1 MPDISY
7 SVNLNVNA
15 GALNQ
20 NLNASNIT
28 SDFSTTGFLAV
39 TLNVGTATQAIS
51 TASASSVGL
60 CFARSLNTTETHT
73 VSFGRL
79 DGTTLHEVVR
89 LKGETLRSCGSP
101 LATTERGRSP
111 LVAGWCCRSS
121 RSEA

>member
-20 NLNASNIT
+20 NLNAANIT

-89 LKGETLRSCGSP
+89 LKGGDAALLR
-101 LATTERGRSP
+101 LAPGNYGARSVAAGGR
-111 LVAGWCCRSS
+111 LVLQIL
-121 RSEA
+121 EE

>member
-15 GALNQ
+15 GALSQ

-51 TASASSVGL
+51 TASASNLGL
-60 CFARSLNTTETHT
+60 CFARSLATAGTHT

-79 DGTTLHEVVR
+79 SGTALFETVR
-89 LKGETLRSCGSP
+89 LKVGDAAVLR
-101 LATTERGRSP
+101 LAPGDYAAQADAP
-111 LVAGWCCRSS
+111 DS
-121 RSEA
+121 RLLLQILEE

>member
-15 GALNQ
+15 GALSQ
-20 NLNASNIT
+20 NLNAANIT
-28 SDFSTTGFLAV
+28 SDFATTGFLAV

-51 TASASSVGL
+51 TASASSIGL
-60 CFARSLNTTETHT
+60 CFARSLNTTGTHT

-89 LKGETLRSCGSP
+89 LNGGDAALLR
-101 LATTERGRSP
+101 LAPGNYGARSVAAGGR
-111 LVAGWCCRSS
+111 LVLQIL
-121 RSEA
+121 EE